1 MTLDDRKGAQL
12 PIYSFNT
19 FSNTQ
24 LGRASLSF
32 STGTY
37 TVSGD
42 PQVMQV
48 LDDDAV
54 FDDETNASGET
65 LDTSQQTLAAA
76 FGPAAAGQVV
86 RSVYMRT
93 ITNNT
98 TGQTGTAY
106 LIRIYSGT
114 SPTAPGDQVG
124 EYYNSFSIEV
134 SAGDSITLSAG
145 GFVGQTPYSNLF
157 VCFTAGTWI
166 MTNRG
171 EVLIDDLREGDG
183 IVTRDNGVQPLRWIG
198 RRVVP
203 AQGAQAPVHI
213 AQDVLGNHRPLS
225 VSPNHRMLIEAAS
238 ADLYFAEREVFV
250 AAKHLVGSAG
260 IVQQVGGLVSYQHML
275 FDRHEVVFANGAP
288 SESFFPGKSALNSL
302 DAAVQAEV
310 YGLFPELRTA
320 KSRAFDKTAR
330 LCLTQAEVNVLAQ
343 VMA

>member
-1 MTLDDRKGAQL
+1 MAVKGAQM
-12 PIYSFNT
+12 PIYSFHT

-24 LGRASLSF
+24 LGRASGAIG
-32 STGTY
+32 TGTF
-37 TVSGD
+37 TVSGV

-54 FDDETNASGET
+54 FDDEANGSGQT
-65 LDTSQQTLAAA
+65 VDTSQQTLAAA
-76 FGPAAAGQVV
+76 FGPAGAGQVV
-86 RSVYMRT
+86 QSVYRYT

-98 TGQTGTAY
+98 TGQTGTAF

-114 SPTAPGDQVG
+114 NPASPGGQVG
-124 EYYNSFSIEV
+124 DYYNSFSIGV

-145 GFVGQTPYSNLF
+145 NFVGQTPYSNLF

-203 AQGAQAPVHI
+203 ARGAQAPVHI
-213 AQDVLGNHRPLS
+213 AQDVLGNHRALS
-225 VSPNHRMLIEAAS
+225 VLPNHRMLIEAAS

-260 IVQQVGGLVSYQHML
+260 IVQRAGGFVSYQHML
-275 FDRHEVVFANGAP
+275 FDRHEVVFANGTP
-288 SESFFPGKSALNSL
+288 SESFFLGKSALNSL
-302 DAAVQAEV
+302 KNRGSGRGLRAIPRAARNKKTRVSG
-310 YGLFPELRTA
+310 Y
-320 KSRAFDKTAR
+320 RAVMFD
-330 LCLTQAEVNVLAQ
+330 ES
-343 VMA
+343 